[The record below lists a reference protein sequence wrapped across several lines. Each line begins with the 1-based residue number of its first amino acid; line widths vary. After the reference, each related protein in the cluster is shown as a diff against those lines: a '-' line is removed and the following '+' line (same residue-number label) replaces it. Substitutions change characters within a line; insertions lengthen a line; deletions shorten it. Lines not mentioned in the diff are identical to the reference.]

1 MKIKFTLNNTE
12 KKFGGPLLS
21 LSGIVFW
28 GAWGLLF
35 WSIFTSNLVNWFLI
49 HEKTFHCSGLSFLA
63 ATRDWAFILFLFIF
77 PIGNMLHLTPYR
89 LSVWWLMLLIA
100 SFFLGASD
108 TFGFQSPYIDDIY
121 SEKPFLKLPSVWG
134 FWFVMLALTAGIGQT
149 LFYYYNEFHKKH
161 KKSLCSW
168 GLALAL
174 TACGIMLFLL
184 YCKFL
189 TDF

>member
-1 MKIKFTLNNTE
+1 MKIKFAFNNTGKE
-12 KKFGGPLLS
+12 IRRPLLS

-100 SFFLGASD
+100 SFFLGASEA
-108 TFGFQSPYIDDIY
+108 FGFQNPYVDNIY
-121 SEKPFLKLPSVWG
+121 YGKPLLQLLSGWSL
-134 FWFVMLALTAGIGQT
+134 WFVIMALTFGIGQT
-149 LFYYYNEFHKKH
+149 VFYYCSEFHKEH
-161 KKSLCSW
+161 KLSLYSCFFS
-168 GLALAL
+168 LAE
-174 TACGIMLFLL
+174 TACGIMLFLMF
-184 YCKFL
+184 YKF
-189 TDF
+189 TTNF

>member
-12 KKFGGPLLS
+12 KKFGEPLLS

-100 SFFLGASD
+100 SFFLGASEA
-108 TFGFQSPYIDDIY
+108 FGFQNPYVDNIY
-121 SEKPFLKLPSVWG
+121 YGKPLLQLLSVWSLC
-134 FWFVMLALTAGIGQT
+134 FVMMALTFGIGQT
-149 LFYYYNEFHKKH
+149 VFYYCNEFHKGH
-161 KKSLCSW
+161 KQSLYSW
-168 GLALAL
+168 LFFLAE
-174 TACGIMLFLL
+174 TACGIMLFLMF
-184 YCKFL
+184 YKF
-189 TDF
+189 TTNF